1 LLLYICGNPINTDKV
16 INPYES
22 KKTVATI
29 VASEDAENYI
39 NYTFP
44 DIRTYR
50 MRLGLTLKFLIFQKQ
65 EATDCFYATQVEG

>member
-1 LLLYICGNPINTDKV
+1 
-16 INPYES
+16 
-22 KKTVATI
+22 VATI

-50 MRLGLTLKFLIFQKQ
+50 MRLGINAEIFNFSKTRSHRLLLCH
-65 EATDCFYATQVEG
+65 AS